1 MRKPTNF
8 PDLLSHWSTLEL
20 SADLAVPYV
29 TARKMRERES
39 VGVKHWPALIEK
51 AEAKGIVLEY
61 SDLVA
66 MHRAS
71 KEQAA

>member
-1 MRKPTNF
+1 MKKPATF
-8 PDLLSHWSTLEL
+8 SELLTHWSTLDL
-20 SADLAVPYV
+20 SADLDVPYV

-51 AEAKGIVLEY
+51 AEAKGIILEY

-71 KEQAA
+71 KREAA